1 MVFLLLAMFF
11 ALPGGARARLT
22 QSNGRGMQ
30 MHPMDGIILDFKFLP
45 ADAHFVNRGC
55 LDLHRQSLCCIAQ
68 PCYTSSYDECYSSYV
83 EYDVEALV
91 LHLI

>member
-11 ALPGGARARLT
+11 ALPGGARARLI
-22 QSNGRGMQ
+22 QSIGRGMQ
-30 MHPMDGIILDFKFLP
+30 MHPADGIILDVKSLS
-45 ADAHFVNRGC
+45 ADAHFVTRGG
-55 LDLHRQSLCCIAQ
+55 LDLHRQLPCCIAQ
-68 PCYTSSYDECYSSYV
+68 SCCTSSYDKCYHSYV